1 MVNNARTD
9 AYAYLRRRR
18 VSERC
23 GSGQCDAG
31 KSASAMKSRRFMR
44 FEYKEPSQVEM
55 HSICCR
61 MRGVRLQLLRS
72 TGIPG

>member
-1 MVNNARTD
+1 MRTLTRAAGVSANAAGAASATPAR
-9 AYAYLRRRR
+9 ALR
-18 VSERC
+18 
-23 GSGQCDAG
+23 
-31 KSASAMKSRRFMR
+31 AMKSRRFMR